1 MQQVYQKPLSE
12 CPGKAGRVPKG
23 AVDMK
28 EELFGCPGRAARV
41 PEGTSG
47 VPGAVRV
54 LVRARNV
61 KELFWNHKD
70 PFGYQKECSGCQD
83 ELFVSKEELR
93 MKARSCSGT
102 RRCSGTWRSCR
113 VRGNCSNSMQKLF
126 GCSGAVHGSRRR
138 RRGCS
143 DALETFSST
152 RRSCSGTRRSHYVSQ
167 GELHA

>member
-1 MQQVYQKPLSE
+1 
-12 CPGKAGRVPKG
+12 
-23 AVDMK
+23 MK

-41 PEGTSG
+41 PEGNYG

-54 LVRARNV
+54 LGRARNV

-70 PFGYQKECSGCQD
+70 PSGYQKECSGCQD

-102 RRCSGTWRSCR
+102 RRCSGTGRSCR
-113 VRGNCSNSMQKLF
+113 VRGNCSSSMQKLF
-126 GCSGAVHGSRRR
+126 GCSGAVPESRRR

-143 DALETFSST
+143 DALETLFEY
-152 RRSCSGTRRSHYVSQ
+152 HEELFWYQKEPFVSQ